1 MCSIMRFTHC
11 VLFAVVSIM
20 CRLLGQNNSNTIN
33 SWALPLYYHVFIH
46 FLCNTVRYKCITV
59 HFCIMFERP
68 QLHTHIYIIIYIYD
82 ITYIY
87 IIYIYHICIY
97 LSYIYT
103 SYIYI
108 YHIIYVSCIYIYIII
123 YLSVFFFLLIIIS
136 VIFSFLHVSCF
147 LTLYISQLW
156 HFSIQ
161 FSSAKQNKQCKAKSE
176 FYNYVPWNHYFRMIL
191 LSYPNDN
198 SNQ

>member
-68 QLHTHIYIIIYIYD
+68 QLHTYIYIIIYIYD

-87 IIYIYHICIY
+87 HICIY
-97 LSYIYT
+97 LSYIYIYI

-108 YHIIYVSCIYIYIII
+108 SYHICIMYIYIYIYIII
-123 YLSVFFFLLIIIS
+123 YLLVFFFLLIIIS

-191 LSYPNDN
+191 LSYSNDN